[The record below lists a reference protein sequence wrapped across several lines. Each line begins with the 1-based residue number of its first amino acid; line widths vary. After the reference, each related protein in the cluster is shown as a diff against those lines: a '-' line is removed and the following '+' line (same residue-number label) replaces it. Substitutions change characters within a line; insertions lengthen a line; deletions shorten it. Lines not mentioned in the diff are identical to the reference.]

1 MVFQLTEILSNIQQ
15 FILPFTRVAALFS
28 VAPVVSSPFIP
39 LRIKVAIASVITIFI
54 IPFVHQDPTLQLF
67 SLSGF
72 LAVGVQLLIGLLMGF
87 ILRLVFSALIIA
99 GENIAVTMG
108 LGFAQITDPVNGVT
122 VPIISQFLTISATL
136 LFLAL
141 NGHLALINLLY
152 DSFEYVP
159 IGHVFDYQIALWDV
173 VAWGSNMFS
182 GALMVAIP
190 AITALLIA
198 NSALALMTRAAPQL
212 NVFSVGFPITIM
224 LGLVV
229 IALTLPSVAVVF
241 QNLLNAAFEKM
252 PLHHG

>member
-1 MVFQLTEILSNIQQ
+1 MLVQINELMSSVGD

-28 VAPVVSSPFIP
+28 VAPILSSPFLQ
-39 LRIKVAIASVITIFI
+39 LRIKVAIASVITIFMLPLLTSTQEVI
-54 IPFVHQDPTLQLF
+54 LF
-67 SLSGF
+67 SANGF
-72 LAVGVQLLIGLLMGF
+72 IQVGVQVLIGLLIGF
-87 ILRLVFSALIIA
+87 MLRLVFSALTIA

-122 VPIISQFLTISATL
+122 VPIVSQFLSISATL

-141 NGHLALINLLY
+141 DGHLALLNMLF
-152 DSFEYVP
+152 DSFTYIP
-159 IGHVFDYQIALWDV
+159 IGYSFQHQDALWGV
-173 VAWGSNMFS
+173 VSWASNMFS

-212 NVFSVGFPITIM
+212 NVFSVGFPITII

-229 IALTLPSVAVVF
+229 IALTLPSMAIVF
-241 QNLLNAAFEKM
+241 QTLLNSAFEKM
-252 PLHHG
+252 PLIR